1 VKGFERELMRRSPLA
16 ACVLELSAH
25 VFDEATL
32 DPIYEQNR
40 GRCYE
45 DKLTFNDFL
54 TLTRDALI
62 HHGGSAHRLFLDLE
76 ETQSHPVDESNYYR
90 KLSNTPEKLSQALL
104 RDGTAKLLKLMPGPV
119 VTLAPCFD
127 RFEVIVGDGKKVKKV
142 PKRLEETRGYSGK
155 LLGAK
160 ALVALDVRSGMA
172 IAMSDSLDGQTNDV
186 PLVPALMEQ
195 VRGAMQ
201 KPILSIWDRQFDDV
215 KTLKKLSSGPGDA
228 FLVRMKQNYTF
239 IPESC
244 VETTDAQGRRLLDEI
259 GLMGKGK
266 KAMRVRR
273 ITLFRQ
279 DDEDDVVLL
288 TNLMDR
294 ALFVAEDLLELYRKR
309 WGIEQVFQQVTE
321 TFSLSHLIGSS
332 PKATLLQ
339 FAYCLL
345 LYNMIQVIKAYIAE
359 DGKVLASTVSTF
371 YVFNDVRR
379 ELLAWAYHTD
389 GSWPHTH
396 RDAEAMRDRLREL
409 LRGKWNP
416 ITYKKA
422 SDKKPRGK
430 PKAKQR
436 LHGGHTS
443 VQRILDGRVKVVAS

>member
-1 VKGFERELMRRSPLA
+1 LKGFEGELMRRSPLA

-25 VFDEATL
+25 VLDEATL
-32 DPIYEQNR
+32 DPIYDQNR

-76 ETQSHPVDESNYYR
+76 KTGSHPVDESNYYR
-90 KLSNTPEKLSQALL
+90 KLSNMPEEVSQALL
-104 RDGTAKLLKLMPGPV
+104 REGTAKLSELMPGPAV
-119 VTLAPCFD
+119 ALARCFD
-127 RFEVIVGDGKKVKKV
+127 GFEVIVGDGKKMKNAA
-142 PKRLEETRGYSGK
+142 KRLKLTRGYSGK
-155 LLGAK
+155 LLGGK
-160 ALVALDVRSGMA
+160 ALVALNVRSGMA

-195 VRGAMQ
+195 LQGMMR

-215 KTLKKLSSGPGDA
+215 KTLKKLSSRQGDA

-239 IPESC
+239 IPESSR
-244 VETTDAQGRRLLDEI
+244 ETVDAGGRPVLDEI
-259 GLMGKGK
+259 GVMGKGK
-266 KAMRVRR
+266 KSLRVRR
-273 ITLFRQ
+273 ITLLRQ

-294 ALFVAEDLLELYRKR
+294 TLFAACDLLELYRKR

-339 FAYCLL
+339 FSYCLL
-345 LYNMIQVIKAYIAE
+345 LYNMTQVIKAYIAE

-389 GSWPHTH
+389 GSWPHTR

-422 SDKKPRGK
+422 ADKKPRGK
-430 PKAKQR
+430 PKPKQR

-443 VQRILDGRVKVVAS
+443 VQRILDGRVKVLAS

>member
-1 VKGFERELMRRSPLA
+1 MKGFEQELMRRSPLA

-25 VFDEATL
+25 VLDDATL
-32 DPIYEQNR
+32 ASIYDQNR

-45 DKLTFNDFL
+45 DELTFSDFL

-62 HHGGSAHRLFLDLE
+62 HHDGSAHRLFLDLE
-76 ETQSHPVDESNYYR
+76 KTRSHPVDESNYYR
-90 KLSNTPEKLSQALL
+90 KLSNMPEKVSQALL
-104 RDGTAKLLKLMPGPV
+104 RDGTAKLLKLMPGSV
-119 VTLAPCFD
+119 VTLASCFD

-172 IAMSDSLDGQTNDV
+172 IALSDSLDGQANDV

-195 VRGAMQ
+195 LREAIG
-201 KPILSIWDRQFDDV
+201 KPLLSIWDRQFDDV
-215 KTLKKLSSGPGDA
+215 ATLKKLAARPGDA

-239 IPESC
+239 IAESS
-244 VETTDAQGRRLLDEI
+244 VETVDAQGRAALDEI
-259 GLMGKGK
+259 GLMGRGK

-273 ITLFRQ
+273 ITLSRR

-294 ALFVAEDLLELYRKR
+294 ALFAAGDLLELYRKR

-321 TFSLSHLIGSS
+321 TFCLSHLIGSS

-345 LYNMIQVIKAYIAE
+345 LYNMIQVVRAYIAE

-389 GSWPHTH
+389 GSWRRTH